1 MQIHWMQSRLR
12 RLEDIRDEADRAAAF
27 INREIDGDVS
37 SSAAGSRGKE
47 EGGKKKKKGEREGE
61 RREETWPAARRSVSM
76 TSNMLIQSLHSYMCR
91 KNRESG
97 GKVRE
102 RGHGRGRKMQC
113 PDDLAFK
120 NERILFFPPLL
131 KRLLGFHTVMPI
143 ICAHREPGTPC
154 AWFIQQWRA
163 NGESWGGREEGETG
177 HHEVIQS
184 SRITNTPGQ
193 QLIMSF
199 NHGEH
204 PCQATKQRVFN
215 TKRKKKQQQKNL
227 RLIESPVE
235 RRDTLTWS
243 LHTFPSSF
251 PLV

>member
-1 MQIHWMQSRLR
+1 MQSRLR

-47 EGGKKKKKGEREGE
+47 GGKKKKGEREGE

-120 NERILFFPPLL
+120 NERILFFPPLCL
-131 KRLLGFHTVMPI
+131 
-143 ICAHREPGTPC
+143 
-154 AWFIQQWRA
+154 
-163 NGESWGGREEGETG
+163 S
-177 HHEVIQS
+177 
-184 SRITNTPGQ
+184 
-193 QLIMSF
+193 
-199 NHGEH
+199 
-204 PCQATKQRVFN
+204 
-215 TKRKKKQQQKNL
+215 
-227 RLIESPVE
+227 
-235 RRDTLTWS
+235 
-243 LHTFPSSF
+243 
-251 PLV
+251 

>member
-1 MQIHWMQSRLR
+1 
-12 RLEDIRDEADRAAAF
+12 
-27 INREIDGDVS
+27 
-37 SSAAGSRGKE
+37 
-47 EGGKKKKKGEREGE
+47 
-61 RREETWPAARRSVSM
+61 
-76 TSNMLIQSLHSYMCR
+76 
-91 KNRESG
+91 
-97 GKVRE
+97 
-102 RGHGRGRKMQC
+102 
-113 PDDLAFK
+113 
-120 NERILFFPPLL
+120 
-131 KRLLGFHTVMPI
+131 MPI

-215 TKRKKKQQQKNL
+215 TKRKKKTTTKKKPASDREPRGEARHVNMKSPYLSQQLSFSVGSARLGVCHHL
-227 RLIESPVE
+227 RQLRFGLFGFVPAGFH
-235 RRDTLTWS
+235 RRWGLLGS
-243 LHTFPSSF
+243 ALRSR
-251 PLV
+251 LE

>member
-1 MQIHWMQSRLR
+1 MFTAAYSCRFTGCNQGYADLR
-12 RLEDIRDEADRAAAF
+12 TSGMRRTELLHSLTVKLTETFPALRQAA
-27 INREIDGDVS
+27 EEKK
-37 SSAAGSRGKE
+37 KE
-47 EGGKKKKKGEREGE
+47 EKKKRKERERERGE
-61 RREETWPAARRSVSM
+61 RRLGRLPDAAYRWRATCWYSRSIHTCV
-76 TSNMLIQSLHSYMCR
+76 
-91 KNRESG
+91 
-97 GKVRE
+97 GKIVRAE
-102 RGHGRGRKMQC
+102 VRCGRGAMAEGGRCNALMIWPLKT
-113 PDDLAFK
+113 
-120 NERILFFPPLL
+120 RGFFPPFLSLL

-215 TKRKKKQQQKNL
+215 TKRKKKQQQKKTC
-227 RLIESPVE
+227 V
-235 RRDTLTWS
+235 WS
-243 LHTFPSSF
+243 RAPWRGETR
-251 PLV
+251 